1 MYMEVS
7 RSGYYK
13 WRKRKGTLNRYQVNQ
28 ETAKGLILEI
38 HKKHQTHG
46 YRNIAKQIRLS
57 TGWVIS
63 DLFIHRVCQ
72 RNGIRS
78 QARKPKWEKP
88 GSDHLKFPNII
99 NGNWNT
105 TKPFEKVVTDTTII
119 KSKYV
124 TLEWTLFIDVFNNE
138 IISYCLSPY
147 RGGHNF
153 KGHMTALE
161 RFLEEK
167 IKRGYT
173 SVETI
178 LHSDQGT
185 VYASRAFQ
193 NAHKDYNIKR
203 SMSRAKTPTDNPIIE
218 ALNGW
223 MKDELY
229 IDFDLNNTKDIPK
242 TIADYVRYF
251 NNERLAY
258 SLKYKTPIQVK
269 LELGFN

>member
-1 MYMEVS
+1 MEVS

-13 WRKRKGTLNRYQVNQ
+13 WRNRKGILNRYQVDQ

-38 HKKHQTHG
+38 RKKHETFG
-46 YRNIAKQIRLS
+46 YRSFANHIRNN
-57 TGWVIS
+57 TGWLIS
-63 DLFIHRVCQ
+63 DYFIHRVCK

-88 GSDHLKFPNII
+88 GSDNLKFPNII
-99 NGNWNT
+99 NGNWST
-105 TKPFEKVVTDTTII
+105 TRPFEKVVTDTTII
-119 KSKYV
+119 KNKYI

-138 IISYCLSPY
+138 IISYCLSAY

-223 MKDELY
+223 MKNELY
-229 IDFDLNNTKDIPK
+229 IDFDLENTKDIPK
-242 TIADYVRYF
+242 VIAEYVKYF
-251 NNERLAY
+251 NHERLSY
-258 SLKYKTPIQVK
+258 RLKYKTPIQVK
-269 LELGFN
+269 TELGFI

>member
-1 MYMEVS
+1 MEVS
-7 RSGYYK
+7 RSGFYK
-13 WRKRKGTLNRYQVNQ
+13 WRKRKGIYNRYQMNQ

-38 HKKHQTHG
+38 HKKHKTHG
-46 YRNIAKQIRLS
+46 YRNIAKQVRIN
-57 TGWVIS
+57 TGWIIS
-63 DLFIHRVCQ
+63 DLFIHNVCK
-72 RNGIRS
+72 RIGVRS
-78 QARKPKWEKP
+78 EARKPKWERP
-88 GSDHLKFPNII
+88 GSDNLKFPNII
-99 NGNWNT
+99 NGYWAT
-105 TKPFEKVVTDTTII
+105 TRPFEKIVTDTTII
-119 KSKYV
+119 KNKYI
-124 TLEWTLFIDVFNNE
+124 TLEWTLFVDVFNNE
-138 IISYCLSPY
+138 IISYCLSSY

-153 KGHMTALE
+153 KRHMTALD

-173 SVETI
+173 LVETI

-185 VYASRAFQ
+185 VYTSRAFQ

-229 IDFDLNNTKDIPK
+229 IDFNLNSTKDIPK

-258 SLKYKTPIQVK
+258 SLEYKTPFQVR

>member
-1 MYMEVS
+1 MEVS

-13 WRKRKGTLNRYQVNQ
+13 WRKRKGILNRYQVNQ

-38 HKKHQTHG
+38 RKKHETYG
-46 YRNIAKQIRLS
+46 YRSFASHIRNNA
-57 TGWVIS
+57 GWLIS
-63 DLFIHRVCQ
+63 DHFIHRVCK

-88 GSDHLKFPNII
+88 GSDNLKFPNII

-105 TKPFEKVVTDTTII
+105 TKPFEKIVTDTTII
-119 KSKYV
+119 KNKYI

-153 KGHMTALE
+153 KGHMTALN
-161 RFLEEK
+161 RFLAEK
-167 IKRGYT
+167 TKRGYT
-173 SVETI
+173 LVESI

-193 NAHKDYNIKR
+193 NAHEHYNIKR

-229 IDFDLNNTKDIPK
+229 IDLNLQNTKDIPK
-242 TIADYVRYF
+242 TIAEYVSYF

-258 SLKYKTPIQVK
+258 RLKYKTPIQVK
-269 LELGFN
+269 HELGFV

>member
-1 MYMEVS
+1 
-7 RSGYYK
+7 
-13 WRKRKGTLNRYQVNQ
+13 L
-28 ETAKGLILEI
+28 A
-38 HKKHQTHG
+38 
-46 YRNIAKQIRLS
+46 

-63 DLFIHRVCQ
+63 DWFIHRVCQ

-78 QARKPKWEKP
+78 EARRPKWERP
-88 GSDHLKFPNII
+88 GSDHLQFSNSI

-105 TKPFEKVVTDTTII
+105 VRPFEKVVTDTTII
-119 KSKYV
+119 KNKSL
-124 TLEWTLFIDVFNNE
+124 TLEWTIFIDVFNNE
-138 IISYCLSPY
+138 IISYALSSY
-147 RGGHNF
+147 RSGHNF
-153 KGHMTALE
+153 QGHMKALE
-161 RFLEEK
+161 LFLAEK

-178 LHSDQGT
+178 LHSDQGS

-193 NAHKDYNIKR
+193 NAHKQYNIKR
-203 SMSRAKTPTDNPIIE
+203 SMCRAKTPTDNPIIE

-229 IDFDLNNTKDIPK
+229 IDFDLFNTKDIHK
-242 TIADYVRYF
+242 TIADYVSYF

-269 LELGFN
+269 HELGFI